1 MRLSNA
7 GYFGIGISNPLYT
20 LDVGGMARIG
30 TIPTVSTT
38 TNVLVESG
46 GVVSKISPNFLNT
59 LQQATLTLT

>member
-7 GYFGIGISNPLYT
+7 GYFGIGVANPLYT

-30 TIPTVSTT
+30 SIPTVSTT

-46 GVVSKISPNFLNT
+46 GVISEISPSLLGAGMKT
-59 LQQATLTLT
+59 ATLVL